1 MKYILVL
8 FSALLLAAC
17 GEKEPPS
24 NKLLCDCANES
35 LASFAPDFIEK
46 LNETARTSGDFH
58 ETIMKLTDN
67 KPDILIPSV
76 EMLKAKWEKG
86 LEKIITENYMTDEQ
100 WEKYLEVAMK
110 DCPDQIK
117 IIYYFMK

>member
-1 MKYILVL
+1 MCIGIIRRVIHL
-8 FSALLLAAC
+8 ALAT
-17 GEKEPPS
+17 
-24 NKLLCDCANES
+24 
-35 LASFAPDFIEK
+35 FAPDVIEK
-46 LNETARTSGDFH
+46 LSETARTSGDFH

-67 KPDILIPSV
+67 KPDILIPLV